1 MFSIR
6 RKIGTGATTRRRP
19 SRECKVGVECMETRA
34 VPAIIVPTPGSPLL
48 ESGLGTA
55 GVPTILNVAFDE
67 HGHASASLTTTNPFN
82 GAVTTSS
89 TMLASNVGPTGTLTA
104 IPGVT
109 GPGTANPLTLAYRLP
124 TPVQAGD
131 VVVRDFQ
138 TGQISDLLRFQT
150 ASDPVQ
156 GTQGYLLVYS
166 DTGEPALPGTAPE
179 NAPADV
185 GIPTPAA
192 SVLTQSAI
200 EFGVEGF
207 NTIEYAAE
215 QANYSGLSDG
225 NAVPFGTDP
234 VARPAA
240 PAPSPAPAGP
250 QSPAASAPGTPFN
263 RRWGQGM
270 TGPGARERADAVPRP
285 ESHSRVSHPMPS
297 VSRFL
302 SPPPRGG

>member
-1 MFSIR
+1 MFSLR
-6 RKIGTGATTRRRP
+6 RKMGTGATSRRRP
-19 SRECKVGVECMETRA
+19 ARECQVGIESLDTRA

-89 TMLASNVGPTGTLTA
+89 TLLPSNVGPTGTLTA
-104 IPGVT
+104 IPSVT

-131 VVVRDFQ
+131 VVVRNFES
-138 TGQISDLLRFQT
+138 GRISDLLRFVT
-150 ASDPVQ
+150 VSDSVQ

-166 DTGEPALPGTAPE
+166 DPEGSEPALPGTAPE

-200 EFGVEGF
+200 EFGVQGF
-207 NTIEYAAE
+207 DTIEYAAE
-215 QANYSGLSDG
+215 QANYSGLSDF
-225 NAVPFGTDP
+225 NAVPFGT
-234 VARPAA
+234 A
-240 PAPSPAPAGP
+240 
-250 QSPAASAPGTPFN
+250 
-263 RRWGQGM
+263 
-270 TGPGARERADAVPRP
+270 
-285 ESHSRVSHPMPS
+285 
-297 VSRFL
+297 
-302 SPPPRGG
+302 